1 MLSRRLAPEA
11 VDAGGSGATPSVTLD
26 MDQTILRQLE
36 LLRSRQV
43 SPPEL
48 VEDALRAIERVD
60 PGVRAWV
67 TVAGER
73 ALAQAGEVAQGD
85 GRPLAGVPVAIKD
98 LSALTEGIRT
108 TMGSSALGDWV
119 PREDSATVRRLRAA
133 GAIVIGKT
141 NTSELGIVALT
152 EPERFG
158 PTRNPWDP
166 VRSPGGS
173 SGGSAA
179 AVASGTVAFAHGSD
193 GGGSIRVPAS
203 CCGLVG
209 LKPSRGRISSAPGP
223 GDPLGLA
230 TEGVLARTVADV
242 ALALDVM
249 AGTEPGDPWLA
260 WPPDGGSFAAAVA
273 RAPGSLRV
281 AVSARAPTEV
291 GVHPDCVAAL
301 TRAGAALEALGHRV
315 IEDAPAWVHPE
326 FMERF
331 VAHWTAGVGPAVEA
345 IGALI
350 GRPLD
355 PARLEPLTRAI
366 IAEAAPT
373 SLADYLANF
382 GWLRS
387 YARRVVAFWERFDVF
402 VTPSMAQPPPLI
414 GSLAAPPGDSP
425 TRQLWTV
432 ADVVPFTP
440 PLNVTGQPA
449 LSVPLHT
456 SADGL
461 PIGVQLVGPPN
472 GEALLLSVAAQLERA
487 EPWAERTPALVAR

>member
-1 MLSRRLAPEA
+1 MGR
-11 VDAGGSGATPSVTLD
+11 
-26 MDQTILRQLE
+26 TILRQLE

-43 SPPEL
+43 SPREL
-48 VEDALRAIERVD
+48 VDDALRAIECVD
-60 PGVRAWV
+60 PRLGAWV

-73 ALAQAGEVAQGD
+73 ALAQAGEVARGD
-85 GRPLAGVPVAIKD
+85 TRPLAGVPVAIKD

-108 TMGSSALGDWV
+108 TMGSSALGEWV

-166 VRSPGGS
+166 ARSPGGS

-249 AGTEPGDPWLA
+249 AGAEPGDAWLA
-260 WPPDGGSFAAAVA
+260 WPPDGGSFAAAA
-273 RAPGSLRV
+273 AHTPGRLRV
-281 AVSARAPTEV
+281 AVSADAPTGV
-291 GVHPDCVAAL
+291 GVHPDCVAAVAG
-301 TRAGAALEALGHRV
+301 AGAALAALGHAV
-315 IEDAPAWVHPE
+315 IPDAPAWADPH

-331 VAHWTAGVGPAVEA
+331 VAHWTAGVGPAVDG
-345 IGALI
+345 IGTLI

-355 PARLEPLTRAI
+355 PALLEPLTRAI
-366 IAEAAPT
+366 IAESKAT
-373 SLADYLANF
+373 SLPDYLANF

-387 YARRVVAFWERFDVF
+387 YARRVVAFWERFDVL

-414 GSLAAPPGDSP
+414 GSLAARHGEPL

-432 ADVVPFTP
+432 ADLVPFTP

-449 LSVPLHT
+449 LSLPLHT
-456 SADGL
+456 SEAGL
-461 PIGVQLVGPPN
+461 PIGVQLVGPTN

-487 EPWAERTPALVAR
+487 RPWAGRTPGVWAA

>member
-1 MLSRRLAPEA
+1 MPRTA
-11 VDAGGSGATPSVTLD
+11 V
-26 MDQTILRQLE
+26 QQLE

-43 SPPEL
+43 SAREL
-48 VEDALRAIERVD
+48 VEEALRGIEQVNPRL
-60 PGVRAWV
+60 GAWV

-73 ALAQAGEVAQGD
+73 ALAQAGELAPGD
-85 GRPLAGVPVAIKD
+85 ARPLAGVPVAIKD

-108 TMGSSALGDWV
+108 TMGSAALGEWV

-166 VRSPGGS
+166 ARSPGGS

-179 AVASGTVAFAHGSD
+179 AVASGTVALAHGSD
-193 GGGSIRVPAS
+193 GGGSVRVPAS

-230 TEGVLARTVADV
+230 TEGVLARTVADA

-249 AGTEPGDPWLA
+249 AGGEPGDAWLA
-260 WPPDGGSFAAAVA
+260 WPPPDGSFAAATA
-273 RAPGSLRV
+273 REPGPLRV
-281 AVSARAPTEV
+281 AVSAQAPT
-291 GVHPDCVAAL
+291 GARVHRDCVAAL
-301 TRAGAALEALGHRV
+301 ARAGAALEALGHTV
-315 IEDAPAWVHPE
+315 SEGAPAWADAD

-331 VAHWTAGVGPAVEA
+331 VAHWTAGVGPAVEGL
-345 IGALI
+345 GALI

-366 IAEAAPT
+366 IADTAST
-373 SLADYLANF
+373 SLSAYLANF

-387 YARRVVAFWERFDVF
+387 YARRVAAFWQRFDVL
-402 VTPSMAQPPPLI
+402 VTPTMAQPPPLI
-414 GSLAAPPGDSP
+414 GSLAARAGEPL
-425 TRQLWTV
+425 TRLLWSV
-432 ADVVPFTP
+432 ADLVPFTP

-449 LSVPLHT
+449 LSLPVHA

-461 PIGVQLVGPPN
+461 PIGVQLVGPPS
-472 GEALLLSVAAQLERA
+472 GEALLLSLGAQLERA
-487 EPWAERTPALVAR
+487 EPWAERAPGVAAA